1 MLKNYRVESA
11 GGHVVVAHKTLLSAP
26 VRIGIGSRGLG
37 LGLDKKELKRA
48 LKRASI

>member
-26 VRIGIGSRGLG
+26 VGIGIRGLG
-37 LGLDKKELKRA
+37 LGLDKKELKKA
-48 LKRASI
+48 LKRSSI